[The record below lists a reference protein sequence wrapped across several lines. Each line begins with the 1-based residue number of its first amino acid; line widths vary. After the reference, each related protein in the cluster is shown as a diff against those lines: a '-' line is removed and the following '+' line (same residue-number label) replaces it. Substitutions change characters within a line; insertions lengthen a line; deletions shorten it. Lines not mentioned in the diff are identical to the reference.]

1 MTDPKIIKKENLS
14 NEKIVDKFFLI
25 RMLIKEYK
33 NAIH

>member
-1 MTDPKIIKKENLS
+1 MTDSKIIKKENLS

-25 RMLIKEYK
+25 QVLKKETE